1 LKTKEDTM
9 KARDV
14 MTARITAA
22 TPKALARDLV
32 LQMLSGT
39 YSGLP
44 VVNSKREVIGVVTEF
59 DLLFAIQS
67 GKDLQTT
74 KAEELMSKPICVQED
89 EDLDSIIAKMTGNG
103 IVRLP
108 VVGEDG
114 KLVGVIARPDILNHM
129 IEPEFVTIV
138 GD

>member
-1 LKTKEDTM
+1 M

-44 VVNSKREVIGVVTEF
+44 VVNSR
-59 DLLFAIQS
+59 
-67 GKDLQTT
+67 
-74 KAEELMSKPICVQED
+74 
-89 EDLDSIIAKMTGNG
+89 
-103 IVRLP
+103 R
-108 VVGEDG
+108 
-114 KLVGVIARPDILNHM
+114 R
-129 IEPEFVTIV
+129 
-138 GD
+138 

>member
-1 LKTKEDTM
+1 M

-14 MTARITAA
+14 MTARVTAA

-74 KAEELMSKPICVQED
+74 TAEELMS
-89 EDLDSIIAKMTGNG
+89 
-103 IVRLP
+103 
-108 VVGEDG
+108 
-114 KLVGVIARPDILNHM
+114 
-129 IEPEFVTIV
+129 
-138 GD
+138 

>member
-1 LKTKEDTM
+1 M
-9 KARDV
+9 RARDV

-74 KAEELMSKPICVQED
+74 KAEELISK
-89 EDLDSIIAKMTGNG
+89 
-103 IVRLP
+103 
-108 VVGEDG
+108 
-114 KLVGVIARPDILNHM
+114 RPSSLQTV
-129 IEPEFVTIV
+129 FSTR
-138 GD
+138 